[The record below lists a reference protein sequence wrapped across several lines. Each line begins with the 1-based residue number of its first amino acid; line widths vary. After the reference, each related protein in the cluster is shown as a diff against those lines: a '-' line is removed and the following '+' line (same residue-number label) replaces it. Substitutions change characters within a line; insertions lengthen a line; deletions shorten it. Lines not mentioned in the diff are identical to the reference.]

1 MRIIAPQPSKQNS
14 HEKCLTQILITI
26 DIQRD
31 WHACV
36 RVRQVVQIHTE
47 VFYCYALRIFEVS
60 AWPNCDINQYYSVPI
75 GRLGD
80 CAFVWFNLFLCR
92 WLCFYAI
99 TGIHQKYIFSSK
111 WLNY

>member
-1 MRIIAPQPSKQNS
+1 M
-14 HEKCLTQILITI
+14 
-26 DIQRD
+26 
-31 WHACV
+31 

-80 CAFVWFNLFLCR
+80 WATVRSFGLIYSYVGGCVFMRLPAFIRNTSFLQN
-92 WLCFYAI
+92 
-99 TGIHQKYIFSSK
+99 G
-111 WLNY
+111 